1 VKHTQAVK
9 EMEMKKKEMFDH
21 INNHFYKLS
30 LKQEKRGEVSKSF
43 LGELYSNDDDFVVP
57 EFLKEDEKKR
67 A

>member
-1 VKHTQAVK
+1 MLATKAVK
-9 EMEMKKKEMFDH
+9 DLEMKRRAMFDH

-30 LKQEKRGEVSKSF
+30 LKQEKRREV